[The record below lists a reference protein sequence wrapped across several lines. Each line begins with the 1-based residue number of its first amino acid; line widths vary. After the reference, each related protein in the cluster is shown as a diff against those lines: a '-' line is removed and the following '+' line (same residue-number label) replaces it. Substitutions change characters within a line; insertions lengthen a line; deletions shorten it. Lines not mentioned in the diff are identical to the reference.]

1 MPREIDFRAWDKK
14 NKAME
19 FGGEYGPFIRLDGN
33 FGIIENYQGGELTGS
48 WTSWE
53 SWKDDYELMQWTGLR
68 DSKGVKVF
76 EGDVVGKIR
85 NDKIIS
91 YKIIKF
97 DDFEETFYT
106 DNFNSIA
113 ASEIYAGTCYY
124 RGFNISK
131 EEVCESIVMG
141 NIYQNPELLEV
152 KND

>member
-1 MPREIDFRAWDKK
+1 MPREIEFRCWSPKK
-14 NKAME
+14 KRWADE
-19 FGGEYGPFIRLDGN
+19 IEVFKDGSFTIGFQEEN
-33 FGIIENYQGGELTGS
+33 IEGVDGLKGTVYQ
-48 WTSWE
+48 
-53 SWKDDYELMQWTGLR
+53 DDDQAVLNEWTGLR

>member
-1 MPREIDFRAWDKK
+1 MPREIEYRCWDKIK
-14 NKAME
+14 KE
-19 FGGEYGPFIRLDGN
+19 WVLKDIY
-33 FGIIENYQGGELTGS
+33 FGIDGRILEKEYQGFLEPTDIFEVS
-48 WTSWE
+48 
-53 SWKDDYELMQWTGLR
+53 QWTGLR

-113 ASEIYAGTCYY
+113 ASEIYVGTCYY